1 MLLPKRVKHRRQF
14 RGSMAGKATRGNRI
28 TNGEYG
34 IVATEPCWIKS
45 NQIEAARVAMTRY
58 IKRGGKVFIKIFPD
72 KPVTGKPIGV
82 RMGKGKGNL
91 ECWVAVV
98 KPGRVMFE
106 ISGVPEETAREA
118 LRLATHKLPCKCK
131 IVSRADL
138 EGGDTAE
145 DGAEAVEK
153 IRNSAPGDYEL
164 VLMDIQMPVMN
175 GYEAA
180 KQIRALDDPALAE
193 ITILAMTA
201 NAFDEDRKKALE
213 CGMDGFLSKP
223 IVIEELIHTLQ
234 INLK

>member
-1 MLLPKRVKHRRQF
+1 MEIL
-14 RGSMAGKATRGNRI
+14 N
-28 TNGEYG
+28 EYG
-34 IVATEPCWIKS
+34 FLV
-45 NQIEAARVAMTRY
+45 
-58 IKRGGKVFIKIFPD
+58 
-72 KPVTGKPIGV
+72 
-82 RMGKGKGNL
+82 
-91 ECWVAVV
+91 
-98 KPGRVMFE
+98 
-106 ISGVPEETAREA
+106 
-118 LRLATHKLPCKCK
+118 
-131 IVSRADL
+131 
-138 EGGDTAE
+138 DTAE

-234 INLK
+234 TNLK